1 MGQQKSSN
9 HYLVSN
15 TSIPAIH
22 TQFDAF
28 ENAKE
33 LWNFLSTRFK
43 SVGLAHY
50 YQLHNSLVNL
60 NQEAGQ
66 SVNEYL
72 AVLQPIWTQLDQ
84 ATISKDHL
92 RLIKVLMGLRPEYES
107 VRAALLHRSPLP
119 SLDAAIQE
127 ILFEERRLGINLS
140 KHSDAVLASTYSPPG
155 ASSTF
160 CKNCKLTGHKFINCP
175 KIECRYCHK
184 PGHILDNCP
193 IKPPRPRNYS
203 TRAKN
208 FTKPSNSSAATVAP
222 DKSTIPQ
229 FQISDL
235 QSLLNQLISSP
246 SSALA
251 VSPGNRWLLDS
262 GCCNHMTSDYSL
274 MNTPSPTK
282 SLPPIYAAD
291 GNCMNITHMGTI
303 NTPSLNLPHTYCVPN
318 LTFNL
323 VSVGQLCD
331 LGFTVSFSSNGCQV
345 QDPQTGQTIGT
356 GRKVGRLFE
365 LLSLQVPSPSISAP
379 VTDSDTYQ
387 WHLRLGHA
395 SPEKLRHLISINNLN
410 SITKFVPFNCLNC
423 KLAKQPALSF
433 STSTSICDKP
443 FDLIHSDI
451 WGPAPTSTVH
461 GYRYYVLFIDDF
473 SRFTWIYFLK
483 HRSELSRTYIEF
495 ANMIRTQFSC
505 PIKTLRTDN
514 ALEYKDSTLLS
525 FLSQQGTLVQRS
537 CPHTSQQNGRAER
550 KHRHILDSVRA
561 LLLSASCP
569 EKFWGEAALTSV
581 YTINRLPSSVLQ
593 NISPFERL
601 YGTPPNYSNLKV
613 FGCACFVLLQPHEH
627 TKLEPRARLCCF
639 LGYDTEHKGFRCWDP
654 LSNRLRISRHVTF
667 WEHTMFSRLSS
678 FHASFSSPQSF
689 FTDTSIDLFPLS
701 ESTPGNELAQSH
713 LLLQPQTSRP
723 SLMGILTLLQTSL
736 LVVILGT
743 DPLWQKAMND
753 ELQALEKMHT
763 WDYVD
768 LPPGKRPIGCK
779 WIYKIKTHSDG
790 TIERYKAR
798 LVAKGYS
805 QEYGIDY
812 EETFVPVARMTSV
825 RSLLAVAAAKQW
837 PLLQMD
843 VKNAFLNGTL
853 SEEVYMKPPPGT
865 SSPPHKVC
873 LLRRA
878 LYGLKQAPR
887 AWFATFSSTIT
898 QLGFTSSPHD
908 TALFTRHTPQAIVLL
923 LLYVDDMIITGNDP
937 HAISDLQHYLGQ
949 HFEMKD
955 LGSLNYFLGLEVSR
969 RSDGYLLSQ
978 AKYASGFLA
987 RSGITDSNAASTPLD
1002 PNVHLTPYDGVPLEN
1017 VSLYRQLVGSLIYLT
1032 VTRPDIAYAV
1042 HIVSQF
1048 MAAPRTIHFTAVL
1061 RILRYVKGTLGHGL
1075 QFSSQSSLVLSGYSD
1090 ADWAGDPTD
1099 RRSTTGYCFYLG
1111 DSLISWRSKKQ
1122 SVVSRSSTESEYRA
1136 LADATA
1142 ELLWL
1147 RWLLADMGVP
1157 QQGPTLL
1164 HCDNRSAIQIAH
1176 NDVFHERTKH
1186 IENDCHF
1193 IRHHLL
1199 SHTLLLQ
1206 SISTT
1211 EQPADIFTKAL
1222 PSTRFNQIRTKLK
1235 LTASLP
1241 P

>member
-1 MGQQKSSN
+1 
-9 HYLVSN
+9 
-15 TSIPAIH
+15 
-22 TQFDAF
+22 
-28 ENAKE
+28 
-33 LWNFLSTRFK
+33 
-43 SVGLAHY
+43 
-50 YQLHNSLVNL
+50 
-60 NQEAGQ
+60 
-66 SVNEYL
+66 
-72 AVLQPIWTQLDQ
+72 
-84 ATISKDHL
+84 
-92 RLIKVLMGLRPEYES
+92 
-107 VRAALLHRSPLP
+107 
-119 SLDAAIQE
+119 
-127 ILFEERRLGINLS
+127 
-140 KHSDAVLASTYSPPG
+140 
-155 ASSTF
+155 
-160 CKNCKLTGHKFINCP
+160 
-175 KIECRYCHK
+175 
-184 PGHILDNCP
+184 
-193 IKPPRPRNYS
+193 
-203 TRAKN
+203 
-208 FTKPSNSSAATVAP
+208 
-222 DKSTIPQ
+222 
-229 FQISDL
+229 
-235 QSLLNQLISSP
+235 
-246 SSALA
+246 
-251 VSPGNRWLLDS
+251 
-262 GCCNHMTSDYSL
+262 MTSNYSL

-282 SLPPIYAAD
+282 SLPPIYVAD
-291 GNCMNITHMGTI
+291 GNCINITHMGII

-318 LTFNL
+318 LIFNL

-331 LGFTVSFSSNGCQV
+331 LGLTISLSSNGCQV

-356 GRKVGRLFE
+356 DRKVGRLFE
-365 LLSLQVPSPSISAP
+365 LLSLQVPPPSISAP

-433 STSTSICDKP
+433 SKSTSICDKP

-451 WGPAPTSTVH
+451 WGPAPTSTVY
-461 GYRYYVLFIDDF
+461 GYRYHVLFIDDF
-473 SRFTWIYFLK
+473 SQFSWIYFLK

-561 LLLSASCP
+561 FLLSASCP

-581 YTINRLPSSVLQ
+581 YTINHLPSSVLQ

-613 FGCACFVLLQPHEH
+613 FGCACFVLLHPHEH
-627 TKLEPRARLCCF
+627 IKLEPRARLYCF
-639 LGYDTEHKGFRCWDP
+639 LGYGTEHKGFRCWDP
-654 LSNRLRISRHVTF
+654 LSNRLPISRH
-667 WEHTMFSRLSS
+667 
-678 FHASFSSPQSF
+678 
-689 FTDTSIDLFPLS
+689 
-701 ESTPGNELAQSH
+701 STPDNELAQSAPTSATSDQSSISDGNPDSPPDTPPRHSTRIREPPIH
-713 LLLQPQTSRP
+713 LQDYHYFST
-723 SLMGILTLLQTSL
+723 I
-736 LVVILGT
+736 
-743 DPLWQKAMND
+743 
-753 ELQALEKMHT
+753 ALEKTHT

-768 LPPGKRPIGCK
+768 LPPGKRPIGWK

-790 TIERYKAR
+790 TIKCYKAR

-812 EETFVPVARMTSV
+812 EETFAPVARMTSV

-853 SEEVYMKPPPGT
+853 SKEVYMKPPPRT
-865 SSPPHKVC
+865 YSPPHKVC

-898 QLGFTSSPHD
+898 QLGFTFSPHD
-908 TALFTRHTPQAIVLL
+908 TALFTRHTLQGIVLL
-923 LLYVDDMIITGNDP
+923 LLYVDDMIIT
-937 HAISDLQHYLGQ
+937 IS
-949 HFEMKD
+949 
-955 LGSLNYFLGLEVSR
+955 R
-969 RSDGYLLSQ
+969 CSDRYLLSQ
-978 AKYASGFLA
+978 AKYASDLLA
-987 RSGITDSNAASTPLD
+987 RSRITDSNTASTPLD
-1002 PNVHLTPYDGVPLEN
+1002 PNVHLTPYDGVPLED
-1017 VSLYRQLVGSLIYLT
+1017 VSLYRQLVGSLIYLR

-1048 MAAPRTIHFTAVL
+1048 MAAPQTIHFTVVL

-1075 QFSSQSSLVLSGYSD
+1075 QFSSQSSLVLSVYSD
-1090 ADWAGDPTD
+1090 ADWAGIP
-1099 RRSTTGYCFYLG
+1099 
-1111 DSLISWRSKKQ
+1111 LI
-1122 SVVSRSSTESEYRA
+1122 EYRT

-1142 ELLWL
+1142 KLLWL
-1147 RWLLADMGVP
+1147 RWLLADMGVL

-1164 HCDNRSAIQIAH
+1164 HCDNRGAIQIAH

-1186 IENDCHF
+1186 IKNDCHF
-1193 IRHHLL
+1193 ICHHLL

-1206 SISTT
+1206 PVSTT

-1222 PSTRFNQIRTKLK
+1222 PSTHFNQIRIKLK
-1235 LTASLP
+1235 LTATLP

>member
-1 MGQQKSSN
+1 MEKSEIARPISTILDGTNYITWANQMKSFLIGRKLWRIVTGDIIKPTKQDKEDDSKFIERLEEWDSKN
-9 HYLVSN
+9 HQIITWLSN

-92 RLIKVLMGLRPEYES
+92 HLIKVLMGLRPEYEF

-160 CKNCKLTGHKFINCP
+160 CKNCKLAGHKFINCP
-175 KIECRYCHK
+175 KIECRCCHK

-251 VSPGNRWLLDS
+251 
-262 GCCNHMTSDYSL
+262 
-274 MNTPSPTK
+274 
-282 SLPPIYAAD
+282 
-291 GNCMNITHMGTI
+291 
-303 NTPSLNLPHTYCVPN
+303 
-318 LTFNL
+318 
-323 VSVGQLCD
+323 
-331 LGFTVSFSSNGCQV
+331 V

-451 WGPAPTSTVH
+451 WGPALTSTVN

-569 EKFWGEAALTSV
+569 EKFWGEAPLHPSILLIVFLPPSFKTSLHSKD
-581 YTINRLPSSVLQ
+581 YM
-593 NISPFERL
+593 
-601 YGTPPNYSNLKV
+601 
-613 FGCACFVLLQPHEH
+613 PHEH

-639 LGYDTEHKGFRCWDP
+639 LGYGTEHKGFRCWDP

-701 ESTPGNELAQSH
+701 ESTPGNELAQSAPTSATSDQSSISDGNPDPPPDIPPRRSTRVREPPIH
-713 LLLQPQTSRP
+713 LQDYHCFSTIISLIEPTSYQEA
-723 SLMGILTLLQTSL
+723 S
-736 LVVILGT
+736 T

-812 EETFVPVARMTSV
+812 EETFAPVARMTSV
-825 RSLLAVAAAKQW
+825 HSLLAVAAAKQW

-843 VKNAFLNGTL
+843 VKNAFLNGIL

-908 TALFTRHTPQAIVLL
+908 TALFTRHTPQGIVLL

-978 AKYASGFLA
+978 AKYASDLLA
-987 RSGITDSNAASTPLD
+987 RSGITDSNTASTPLD

-1235 LTASLP
+1235 LTATLP

>member
-1 MGQQKSSN
+1 MEKSEIARPISTILDGSN
-9 HYLVSN
+9 YITWANQMKSFLIGRKLWRIVTGDIAKLTKQDKEDDGKFIERLEEWDNKNHQIITWLSN

-28 ENAKE
+28 ESAKE
-33 LWNFLSTRFK
+33 LWDFLSTRFK
-43 SVGLAHY
+43 SVELAHY
-50 YQLHNSLVNL
+50 YQLHNNLVNL

-84 ATISKDHL
+84 ANISKDHL

-127 ILFEERRLGINLS
+127 ILFEEKRLGINLS
-140 KHSDAVLASTYSPPG
+140 NYSDVVLASTYSPPG

-160 CKNCKLTGHKFINCP
+160 CKNCKLTGHKFIDCP
-175 KIECRYCHK
+175 KIECKYCHK

-193 IKPPRPRNYS
+193 IKPLRPRSYS
-203 TRAKN
+203 TRPKN
-208 FTKPSNSSAATVAP
+208 FTKP
-222 DKSTIPQ
+222 
-229 FQISDL
+229 
-235 QSLLNQLISSP
+235 
-246 SSALA
+246 
-251 VSPGNRWLLDS
+251 
-262 GCCNHMTSDYSL
+262 
-274 MNTPSPTK
+274 
-282 SLPPIYAAD
+282 
-291 GNCMNITHMGTI
+291 GT
-303 NTPSLNLPHTYCVPN
+303 N
-318 LTFNL
+318 
-323 VSVGQLCD
+323 
-331 LGFTVSFSSNGCQV
+331 
-345 QDPQTGQTIGT
+345 
-356 GRKVGRLFE
+356 
-365 LLSLQVPSPSISAP
+365 
-379 VTDSDTYQ
+379 
-387 WHLRLGHA
+387 
-395 SPEKLRHLISINNLN
+395 
-410 SITKFVPFNCLNC
+410 
-423 KLAKQPALSF
+423 
-433 STSTSICDKP
+433 
-443 FDLIHSDI
+443 
-451 WGPAPTSTVH
+451 
-461 GYRYYVLFIDDF
+461 
-473 SRFTWIYFLK
+473 
-483 HRSELSRTYIEF
+483 
-495 ANMIRTQFSC
+495 
-505 PIKTLRTDN
+505 
-514 ALEYKDSTLLS
+514 
-525 FLSQQGTLVQRS
+525 
-537 CPHTSQQNGRAER
+537 
-550 KHRHILDSVRA
+550 
-561 LLLSASCP
+561 
-569 EKFWGEAALTSV
+569 
-581 YTINRLPSSVLQ
+581 
-593 NISPFERL
+593 
-601 YGTPPNYSNLKV
+601 
-613 FGCACFVLLQPHEH
+613 
-627 TKLEPRARLCCF
+627 
-639 LGYDTEHKGFRCWDP
+639 
-654 LSNRLRISRHVTF
+654 
-667 WEHTMFSRLSS
+667 
-678 FHASFSSPQSF
+678 
-689 FTDTSIDLFPLS
+689 
-701 ESTPGNELAQSH
+701 
-713 LLLQPQTSRP
+713 
-723 SLMGILTLLQTSL
+723 
-736 LVVILGT
+736 
-743 DPLWQKAMND
+743 PLWQKAMND
-753 ELQALEKMHT
+753 ELQALEKTHT

-812 EETFVPVARMTSV
+812 EETFAPVARMMSV

-837 PLLQMD
+837 PLLQID

-908 TALFTRHTPQAIVLL
+908 TALFTRHTPQGIVLL

-937 HAISDLQHYLGQ
+937 QAISDLQHYLGQ

-955 LGSLNYFLGLEVSR
+955 LGSLNYFLGFEVSR

-978 AKYASGFLA
+978 AKYASDLLA
-987 RSGITDSNAASTPLD
+987 RSGITNSNTASTPLD
-1002 PNVHLTPYDGVPLEN
+1002 PNVHLTPYDGVPLEE

-1032 VTRPDIAYAV
+1032 VTRPDIAYVV

-1061 RILRYVKGTLGHGL
+1061 RILRYIKGTLGHGL

-1090 ADWAGDPTD
+1090 ADWVGDPTD

-1136 LADATA
+1136 LADTTA

-1164 HCDNRSAIQIAH
+1164 YCDNRSAIQIAH

-1199 SHTLLLQ
+1199 SNTLLLQ
-1206 SISTT
+1206 PVSTT

-1222 PSTRFNQIRTKLK
+1222 PSTRFNQLRTKLK
-1235 LTASLP
+1235 LTATLP